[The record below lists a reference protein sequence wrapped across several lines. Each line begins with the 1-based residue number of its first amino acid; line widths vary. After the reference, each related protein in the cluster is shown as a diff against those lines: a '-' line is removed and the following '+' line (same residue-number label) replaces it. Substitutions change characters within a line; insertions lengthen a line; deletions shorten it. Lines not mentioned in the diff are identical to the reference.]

1 MVCWLDWLVWLIGLL
16 VGLQH
21 YYGSGGRR
29 KPASAV
35 VSIWKQVASGS
46 NQRIPQAKVDP
57 DASADAKR
65 CKELSDLRDW
75 QYVKL
80 SCDFQ
85 QVAQLGRGE
94 RTPLVFDDAL
104 LVLAHIPKVVGRCR
118 IAERWQVQI
127 VPTFELHGSWPKA
140 GASRCGGEGGGANW
154 RSRQLAPFPF
164 SRIRSVPETRVVA

>member
-1 MVCWLDWLVWLIGLL
+1 M
-16 VGLQH
+16 
-21 YYGSGGRR
+21 
-29 KPASAV
+29 

-154 RSRQLAPFPF
+154 WSRQLAPFPF